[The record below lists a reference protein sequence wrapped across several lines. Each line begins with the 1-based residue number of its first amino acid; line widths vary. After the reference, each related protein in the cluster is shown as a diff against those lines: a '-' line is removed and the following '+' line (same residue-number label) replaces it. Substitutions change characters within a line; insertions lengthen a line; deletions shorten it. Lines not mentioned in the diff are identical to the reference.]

1 MSEQKRKK
9 GGQPG
14 NRNALKNGI
23 YSVSLDTGRRRLLAQ
38 AVGLDEI
45 NRQIQDVTQD
55 VKILMQTL
63 PAESVQ
69 VARAIA
75 CLALL
80 ICLRSNSLWPS
91 RMQEN
96 NKRVNTK

>member
-1 MSEQKRKK
+1 MHMNDIVKLKR

-23 YSVSLDTGRRRLLAQ
+23 YSVSLDTHRKRLLAQ

-45 NRQIQDVTQD
+45 NRQIQDVTRD
-55 VKILMQTL
+55 IRILTQTL
-63 PAESVQ
+63 PAESVP
-69 VARAIA
+69 VARAVV

-80 ICLRSNSLWPS
+80 VCLRSNSLWPS
-91 RMQEN
+91 RM
-96 NKRVNTK
+96 